1 MVIFLKFSFKLNY
14 YFREEMAFEVAILAE
29 KYTMD
34 YMCVDVILNLAILT
48 GDYVSKMDCHRV
60 IQIVELNSKEMIFRY
75 FLEQL
80 GGTFFCF

>member
-14 YFREEMAFEVAILAE
+14 YFREEMALEVTILAE
-29 KYTMD
+29 KYTTD

-48 GDYVSKMDCHRV
+48 GDYVSEMDCHRV

-80 GGTFFCF
+80 RGTFFCF

>member
-34 YMCVDVILNLAILT
+34 YMWMDVILNLAILT
-48 GDYVSKMDCHRV
+48 GDYVSEMDSHRV
-60 IQIVELNSKEMIFRY
+60 IQIVELNSKEMILRY

-80 GGTFFCF
+80 EGTFFCF